1 LGGIVTGELH
11 DGAIYAPVAEDVTI
25 NNGGILNITSGG
37 TDTTTVVN
45 GGGTLNLAGQSIS
58 TKTTATGV
66 TVNAGGVVNVNNL
79 AIANGGIVNSGGQ
92 LIDTYGTVSGVYV
105 ASGGIEKI
113 VSGGSAFDAT
123 VAVGG
128 ELDLLGGFIADS
140 QTISAA
146 TYVQVSN
153 GRGGLWNVLSGY
165 TIGSGQT
172 WELDYGALENTTVNS
187 GGKLLH
193 YGGADDNTII
203 NAGGVLIV
211 SSWFDQSWYPVV
223 NSGGQLLASYG
234 EVDGATI
241 NSGGY
246 AYFGSAVQQSF
257 IATTVIDGGTLEIA
271 QGANIGSIEFA
282 SGTESLLKYDGT
294 VFQSTSISGFAKG
307 DTIDLADVKYDSTGS
322 ATLFE
327 TGTVNIVENG
337 NIYQLHLNPYSE
349 IQDSFQLSNDGQ
361 GGTDITLGSGDVFTS
376 GADVVDF
383 NNLTSAQQQAIAS
396 GADIYHGLGGDD
408 VVTLPSAANY
418 HESVVSDRTL
428 GWTNTSESTFYTGS
442 LAGDTY
448 TVSGSDGNYFI
459 VEGAGTENIMINGN
473 GSSTITAGSGADT
486 IDITGDGDNTI
497 NAGLGS
503 ETISISGSGDNV
515 FAGDLNGSAVISG
528 GGTLDVSGDL
538 TGSAT
543 IGDQSTLDLLGQ
555 INVSSTI
562 SFTVDGSSGSE
573 TGTGKLTLDDVPA
586 TGATIQGFAEGDTV
600 DLSGI
605 VANEDYYDQSTGV
618 LTLYD
623 ANYGSGASATDV
635 GSIDFS
641 GDYSANSF
649 TLSSDGSGGTEITL
663 GNPAPTLRELADL
676 ANAAYYNYSIVDGFK
691 LVSTTS
697 GISILANGTGVVTSS
712 NNGFSASIYYEG
724 DQTNPDQIVISF
736 RGTDNIKNIIAD
748 ANTWSTFIKDLDMD
762 QYVALASDVLA
773 QVRQAYPDA
782 NITLT
787 GHSLGGA
794 LAALVGS
801 ASDYPTATFNA
812 PGAEQ
817 LIAALTPELV
827 AAVSAKNDLPISDDL
842 PSTSKLPEIDTAYR
856 LEGDQV
862 SLVGTQIGYI
872 ETITQTGPQG
882 WLSFKTNHS
891 MSALIANMNNYTV
904 GGLNIPDDKL
914 PAYIT
919 EGAKIIVGGFA
930 TAFFGP
936 ISVIEGAG
944 EFFDPEGST
953 GYTMTE
959 TVGSPLFASIALPYV
974 PDVASYSVSL
984 EYGST
989 WSSPQTLAPGQTLTP
1004 KTAFNGFE
1012 FTPLDS
1018 SGQTINVGSNIVFDI
1033 TFASSGTF
1041 SGTLSMPVTVATV
1054 LEFQS
1059 NQATLDQTSGGFDIS
1074 DSAANVASAFDALN
1088 ADQNIDGIY
1097 LTDNGTPVLN
1107 LTDTQAANDT
1117 IALGEIL
1124 NPNVEVV
1131 TPDQGSNLIATEDQT
1146 ISALDPN
1153 APAPTSVTLN
1163 GHSLSLAPAAGAT
1176 LTLTGSISDGGASGN
1191 LVLNGPGTVVLSG
1204 QNSFSGG
1211 ITIEQGTLELSA
1223 ATAAGTGNITFSNDP
1238 SLVIDGTTLP
1248 TNTISGFAPG
1258 DVIDLSSIKYT
1269 GGQPTLSNS
1278 DVLTFTEGGTT
1289 YSLNFDDSV
1298 SGEVFS
1304 AVADPSGGGTEISLA
1319 CYCRG
1324 TLITSEHGDVAV
1336 EDLRVGDLL
1345 MTVDGS
1351 AKPVVWIGRS
1361 TVKARFADPVRSYPI
1376 RIKAGA
1382 LGENVPSRDLLL
1394 SPDHA
1399 LLVEDVLIHAGAL
1412 VNGTS
1417 ISRERAVPE
1426 TFVYYHVE
1434 LNDHSLIL
1442 AENTPAETFVDNVDR
1457 MNFDNW
1463 AEHEALYPEGKP
1475 IDEMPYPR
1483 AKSHRQVPKAIRA
1496 VLDQRAEA
1504 IGAMATAAA

>member
-1 LGGIVTGELH
+1 
-11 DGAIYAPVAEDVTI
+11 
-25 NNGGILNITSGG
+25 
-37 TDTTTVVN
+37 
-45 GGGTLNLAGQSIS
+45 
-58 TKTTATGV
+58 
-66 TVNAGGVVNVNNL
+66 
-79 AIANGGIVNSGGQ
+79 
-92 LIDTYGTVSGVYV
+92 
-105 ASGGIEKI
+105 
-113 VSGGSAFDAT
+113 
-123 VAVGG
+123 
-128 ELDLLGGFIADS
+128 
-140 QTISAA
+140 
-146 TYVQVSN
+146 
-153 GRGGLWNVLSGY
+153 
-165 TIGSGQT
+165 
-172 WELDYGALENTTVNS
+172 
-187 GGKLLH
+187 
-193 YGGADDNTII
+193 
-203 NAGGVLIV
+203 
-211 SSWFDQSWYPVV
+211 
-223 NSGGQLLASYG
+223 
-234 EVDGATI
+234 
-241 NSGGY
+241 
-246 AYFGSAVQQSF
+246 
-257 IATTVIDGGTLEIA
+257 
-271 QGANIGSIEFA
+271 
-282 SGTESLLKYDGT
+282 
-294 VFQSTSISGFAKG
+294 
-307 DTIDLADVKYDSTGS
+307 
-322 ATLFE
+322 
-327 TGTVNIVENG
+327 
-337 NIYQLHLNPYSE
+337 
-349 IQDSFQLSNDGQ
+349 
-361 GGTDITLGSGDVFTS
+361 
-376 GADVVDF
+376 
-383 NNLTSAQQQAIAS
+383 
-396 GADIYHGLGGDD
+396 
-408 VVTLPSAANY
+408 
-418 HESVVSDRTL
+418 
-428 GWTNTSESTFYTGS
+428 
-442 LAGDTY
+442 
-448 TVSGSDGNYFI
+448 
-459 VEGAGTENIMINGN
+459 
-473 GSSTITAGSGADT
+473 
-486 IDITGDGDNTI
+486 
-497 NAGLGS
+497 
-503 ETISISGSGDNV
+503 
-515 FAGDLNGSAVISG
+515 
-528 GGTLDVSGDL
+528 
-538 TGSAT
+538 
-543 IGDQSTLDLLGQ
+543 
-555 INVSSTI
+555 
-562 SFTVDGSSGSE
+562 
-573 TGTGKLTLDDVPA
+573 
-586 TGATIQGFAEGDTV
+586 
-600 DLSGI
+600 
-605 VANEDYYDQSTGV
+605 
-618 LTLYD
+618 
-623 ANYGSGASATDV
+623 
-635 GSIDFS
+635 
-641 GDYSANSF
+641 
-649 TLSSDGSGGTEITL
+649 
-663 GNPAPTLRELADL
+663 
-676 ANAAYYNYSIVDGFK
+676 
-691 LVSTTS
+691 
-697 GISILANGTGVVTSS
+697 
-712 NNGFSASIYYEG
+712 
-724 DQTNPDQIVISF
+724 
-736 RGTDNIKNIIAD
+736 
-748 ANTWSTFIKDLDMD
+748 
-762 QYVALASDVLA
+762 
-773 QVRQAYPDA
+773 
-782 NITLT
+782 
-787 GHSLGGA
+787 
-794 LAALVGS
+794 
-801 ASDYPTATFNA
+801 
-812 PGAEQ
+812 
-817 LIAALTPELV
+817 
-827 AAVSAKNDLPISDDL
+827 
-842 PSTSKLPEIDTAYR
+842 
-856 LEGDQV
+856 
-862 SLVGTQIGYI
+862 
-872 ETITQTGPQG
+872 
-882 WLSFKTNHS
+882 
-891 MSALIANMNNYTV
+891 
-904 GGLNIPDDKL
+904 
-914 PAYIT
+914 
-919 EGAKIIVGGFA
+919 
-930 TAFFGP
+930 
-936 ISVIEGAG
+936 
-944 EFFDPEGST
+944 
-953 GYTMTE
+953 
-959 TVGSPLFASIALPYV
+959 
-974 PDVASYSVSL
+974 
-984 EYGST
+984 
-989 WSSPQTLAPGQTLTP
+989 
-1004 KTAFNGFE
+1004 
-1012 FTPLDS
+1012 
-1018 SGQTINVGSNIVFDI
+1018 
-1033 TFASSGTF
+1033 
-1041 SGTLSMPVTVATV
+1041 MPVTVATV